1 MKTTIYINRHK
12 VQSNKKNEVDEPC
25 IAIRDYK
32 GVKYAKTVHLTG
44 LWALKQDFKN
54 PYCSGATIWLEGDH
68 KDYKIVEDDITD

>member
-12 VQSNKKNEVDEPC
+12 VQSNKKNGTDEPC

-32 GVKYAKTVHLTG
+32 GVKYAKEVHLTG
-44 LWALKQDFKN
+44 LWSLIQDFKD

-68 KDYKIVEDDITD
+68 NNYSIIEAP